1 MTGPG
6 GRSCSRWLAS
16 DRPGRP
22 VTGPGRRVSLRTRV
36 TLAFAVGA
44 LVLSAGLSILTYEL
58 SRSYL
63 VRQRETGALRQTYA
77 NARLVRTALAAPGAD
92 IAGLLASVQQPARSS
107 PVLMHSGAWYTAAAG
122 VGPEALPRSLLTT
135 VGAGTAARQRIRLGG
150 VPQLV
155 VGIPLPAVDGVYFEV
170 YQLVELDRTLGI
182 LRNSSIAAALVT
194 TVAGATIGW
203 WASRRLLSPVA
214 AVSAAAVAV
223 AAGRFDVRLEESGD
237 PELSRMAASFNQM
250 TEALLV
256 RIRRDARFASD
267 VSHELRSPLTTL
279 AAALEVVS
287 ARRDEMPERARM
299 GLDLLGAE
307 IGRFERLVEN
317 LLEISR
323 LDAGVEELVLEDVVL
338 GQFVREAVREPGRA
352 VDLQPGAGE
361 AVVRADKRRLER
373 VLANLADNADRH
385 GGGLVRVLVERED
398 GWAGFAVEDRG
409 PGVPAEERDKVFERF
424 FRGRAAGMRGAGEG
438 SGLGLSLVREH
449 VGLHGGRVW
458 VEERDGGGARFVV
471 RLPVVS

>member
-1 MTGPG
+1 
-6 GRSCSRWLAS
+6 
-16 DRPGRP
+16 
-22 VTGPGRRVSLRTRV
+22 VTPGRRVSLRTRV

-44 LVLSAGLSILTYEL
+44 LLLSAGLSVLTYGL
-58 SRSYL
+58 ARSYL
-63 VRQRETGALRQTYA
+63 VRQRETSGLRQTYA
-77 NARLVRTALAAPGAD
+77 NARLVRTALASPDVD
-92 IAGLLASVQQPARSS
+92 IPRLLTSVQQPARSS
-107 PVLMHSGAWYTAAAG
+107 PILRHEGAWYRTAEGAG
-122 VGPEALPRSLLTT
+122 YDVLPPAMLTI
-135 VGAGTAARQRIRLGG
+135 VGAGTAARQRIALDG

-155 VGIPLPAVDGVYFEV
+155 VGIPMPAVGGAYFEV
-170 YQLVELDRTLGI
+170 YQLIELDRTLSI
-182 LRNSSIAAALVT
+182 LLNSSIAAALVT

-214 AVSAAAVAV
+214 AVSAAAAAV
-223 AAGRFDVRLEESGD
+223 ASGRFDVRLEESGD

-287 ARRDEMPERARM
+287 ARRDEMPERARI
-299 GLDLLGAE
+299 GLDLLEGE

-323 LDAGVEELVLEDVVL
+323 LDAGVEELVLEDIVL
-338 GQFVREAVREPGRA
+338 GQFVREAVRDPSRA
-352 VDLQPGAGE
+352 VELQPGAAE
-361 AVVRADKRRLER
+361 TVVRADKRRLER
-373 VLANLADNADRH
+373 ILVNLAENADRH
-385 GGGLVRVLVERED
+385 GGGLVRVVVERED
-398 GWAGFAVEDRG
+398 DWAGFAVEDSG

-458 VEERDGGGARFVV
+458 VEDRDGGGARFVV